1 MSASYCSETFNFIYP
16 FCYLLCSIGFYKLMC
31 PYGSTQMCLAIGWY
45 LLCWQVQASPLGG
58 FYWHLGNTQSR
69 VQPSLQAATTGVV
82 LIASLPAAVA
92 SSANHTCLAL
102 GSASLSLSISGLTA
116 KAYIAIANGSPW
128 VVPSLESI
136 SPPPTIKSLIGAW
149 YGLLSMVDIVG
160 HITWMLWRAACLFMT
175 LKAFEAST
183 SFRLSAFF
191 LRFLFSRKQVC
202 PWKSRK
208 FAPSENFPL

>member
-1 MSASYCSETFNFIYP
+1 M
-16 FCYLLCSIGFYKLMC
+16 
-31 PYGSTQMCLAIGWY
+31 
-45 LLCWQVQASPLGG
+45 
-58 FYWHLGNTQSR
+58 GNTQSR
-69 VQPSLQAATTGVV
+69 VQPSLQAATTGEV

-149 YGLLSMVDIVG
+149 YVLLSMVDIAG
-160 HITWMLWRAACLFMT
+160 HITRMLWRAACLFMT

-191 LRFLFSRKQVC
+191 FCGFYFHGSRSVCENRENLHPAKVFHYTVSSEAQVLILKLVTELVC
-202 PWKSRK
+202 TVDLQCSMYTI
-208 FAPSENFPL
+208 F

>member
-1 MSASYCSETFNFIYP
+1 M
-16 FCYLLCSIGFYKLMC
+16 
-31 PYGSTQMCLAIGWY
+31 
-45 LLCWQVQASPLGG
+45 
-58 FYWHLGNTQSR
+58 GNTQSR

-136 SPPPTIKSLIGAW
+136 SPPTHNKKLDRCLVWVAKYGRYCGAYNLDVVEGSLSV
-149 YGLLSMVDIVG
+149 YDIEG
-160 HITWMLWRAACLFMT
+160 I
-175 LKAFEAST
+175 
-183 SFRLSAFF
+183 
-191 LRFLFSRKQVC
+191 
-202 PWKSRK
+202 
-208 FAPSENFPL
+208 